1 MEKKSSYLIVG
12 ILVAVLAVSVPLY
25 LVVPKD
31 AAEAQVAKLPMQIG
45 AWSGKDIPVDD
56 NAYEILETK
65 NLILREYA
73 RDADQV
79 FLYIIY
85 SKENRKVSHPPEV
98 CFEGSGI
105 TVVKKDKFPMTLA
118 GGRKIVVN
126 RLFVEKGGATNIVM
140 YWYKAGSEHTD
151 NYLVQ
156 QLRTAA
162 NQLRF
167 KPSSSAM
174 IRLSAEVKKD
184 GPEKTLRDM
193 QDFLKESSS
202 HFEEIIP

>member
-1 MEKKSSYLIVG
+1 MNNKSSYLVIG

-25 LVVPKD
+25 LVVPKNSS
-31 AAEAQVAKLPMQIG
+31 EAQVAKFPMQIG
-45 AWSGKDIPVDD
+45 AWSGKDIPVED

-65 NLILREYA
+65 NLILREYT
-73 RDADQV
+73 RGADSV

-105 TVVKKDKFPMTLA
+105 TIVKKDKSPMTLA
-118 GGRKIVVN
+118 DGKKIVVN
-126 RLFVEKGGATNIVM
+126 RLIVEKGGATNIVL
-140 YWYKAGSEHTD
+140 YWYKAGREYTD

-167 KPSSSAM
+167 KPSSSAL
-174 IRLSAEVKKD
+174 IRLSAEVKAD

-193 QDFLKESSS
+193 QDFLQEASG